1 MRVNDSPPTFTTT
14 ARRAQ
19 IVSAAIETIAE
30 LGLSGASFAQIAE
43 RAGLSSTRMISYH
56 FAGKDDLMEAVVDE
70 VFGTAGQFIAPFVLA
85 EPTPAGK
92 LRGFIRGSARFYAEH
107 QRHVL
112 AVRDVWA
119 NFRRPDGSQRFGLD
133 AHEPEFAVISEI
145 LREGQARG
153 EFREF
158 DPRVMAIT
166 LRHALDGLATL
177 ASTDPD
183 LDVDAYAGELVA
195 IFEGATRPRRGEGR
209 A

>member
-1 MRVNDSPPTFTTT
+1 MRVTSTAGRSFTAT

-19 IVSAAIETIAE
+19 IVDAAIETIAE
-30 LGLSGASFAQIAE
+30 LGLNQTSFARIAE
-43 RAGLSSTRMISYH
+43 RAGLSSTRLISYH

-70 VFGTAGQFIAPFVLA
+70 VFSTAGQYIAPYALA
-85 EPTPAGK
+85 EPTPSGK
-92 LRGFIRGSARFYAEH
+92 LRGFIQGSARFYTEYR
-107 QRHVL
+107 QHVI

-119 NFRRPDGSQRFGLD
+119 NFRRPDGTQRFGLE
-133 AHEPEFAVISEI
+133 AHEPEFEVVSQI
-145 LREGQARG
+145 LREGQVRG

-177 ASTDPD
+177 VSTDPD
-183 LDVDAYAGELVA
+183 LDVDAYTRELVA
-195 IFEGATRPRRGEGR
+195 IFDGATRSP

>member
-1 MRVNDSPPTFTTT
+1 MRVRGAAERSFAAT

-19 IVSAAIETIAE
+19 IVEAAIETIAG
-30 LGLSGASFAQIAE
+30 LGLNQASFARIAE
-43 RAGLSSTRMISYH
+43 RAGLSSTRLISYH

-70 VFGTAGQFIAPFVLA
+70 VFSTAGQYIAPYVLA

-92 LRGFIRGSARFYAEH
+92 LRGFIRGSARFYTEYR
-107 QRHVL
+107 QQVV

-119 NFRRPDGSQRFGLD
+119 NFRRPDGTHRFGLE
-133 AHEPEFAVISEI
+133 AHEPEFSVISQI

-177 ASTDPD
+177 VATDPD
-183 LDVDAYAGELVA
+183 LDVDAYTRELVA
-195 IFEGATRPRRGEGR
+195 LFEGATRRRG
-209 A
+209 

>member
-1 MRVNDSPPTFTTT
+1 MRVNAPSERSFTTT

-19 IVSAAIETIAE
+19 IVDAAIETIAE
-30 LGLSGASFAQIAE
+30 LGLNQASFARIAE
-43 RAGLSSTRMISYH
+43 RAGLSSTRLISYH

-70 VFGTAGQFIAPFVLA
+70 VFGTAGQYIAPFVLE
-85 EPTPAGK
+85 EPTPAAK
-92 LRGFIRGSARFYAEH
+92 LGGFIRGSARFYTEYR
-107 QRHVL
+107 RHVV

-119 NFRRPDGSQRFGLD
+119 NFRRPDGTQRFGLE

-145 LREGQARG
+145 MREGQARG

-177 ASTDPD
+177 VSTDPD
-183 LDVDAYAGELVA
+183 LDVEAYTRELVA
-195 IFEGATRPRRGEGR
+195 LFEGATRRQG
-209 A
+209 

>member
-1 MRVNDSPPTFTTT
+1 MRVKATAERSFTAS

-19 IVSAAIETIAE
+19 IVAAAIETIAE
-30 LGLSGASFAQIAE
+30 LGLNQASFARIAE
-43 RAGLSSTRMISYH
+43 RADLSSTRLISYH
-56 FAGKDDLMEAVVDE
+56 FAGKDDLMEAVVDD
-70 VFGTAGQFIAPFVLA
+70 VFSTAGQYIAPHVLA
-85 EPTPAGK
+85 EQTPSGK
-92 LRGFIRGSARFYAEH
+92 LRGFIRGSARFYTEYR
-107 QRHVL
+107 QHVV

-119 NFRRPDGSQRFGLD
+119 NFRRPDGTQRFGLE

-177 ASTDPD
+177 VSTDPD
-183 LDVDAYAGELVA
+183 LDVDAYTRELVA
-195 IFEGATRPRRGEGR
+195 IFDGATRSR